1 METDTEQDMAQE
13 MQAVQE
19 GGDQEQEQADN
30 MSTTPP
36 RSPSPELIPKLE
48 RVEQPATP
56 PSATATPSPPPTPTP
71 APVLPKLRLNALL
84 ASDPALKPD
93 AKELN
98 LTEARMLGP
107 PPQLI
112 KPDPEPSS
120 LVEPLLK
127 PTRFMCLPCGIA
139 FSSPSTL
146 EAHQAYYCS
155 HRNKE
160 TDEEAGTAGD
170 KPGSGSSGSGSSS
183 SGGTASNSASG
194 AGSSS
199 EPPAK
204 VARTGKQYACT
215 QCSYS
220 ADKKVSLNR
229 HMRMHQ
235 TSPAAPP
242 TSLPG
247 LLPQLQQAANGIA
260 GGGEESSSQVSSL
273 VRNTGSSWGS
283 SKGKSEGIPSQLIIP
298 YLSLLL
304 LSSPR
309 SKSIA
314 TAATVI
320 SASTTSRRTAPT
332 SSTTAAPGA
341 ATASLHPSRRA

>member
-1 METDTEQDMAQE
+1 MYTPAILVSLISNNLPFLVDSKDLSARELSEEKESQQSQPQQQFEEQPEGQEQGDNQTINASDQPMETDTEQDMAAQRE
-13 MQAVQE
+13 H
-19 GGDQEQEQADN
+19 GEQEADN
-30 MSTTPP
+30 SSTTPP

-48 RVEQPATP
+48 LIEQPATP
-56 PSATATPSPPPTPTP
+56 PSAAATPSPPPTPTP
-71 APVLPKLRLNALL
+71 TAAPIAVLPKLRLNALL

-112 KPDPEPSS
+112 KPDPDPSS
-120 LVEPLLK
+120 LVEPVLK

-160 TDEEAGTAGD
+160 ADEEAGTGD
-170 KPGSGSSGSGSSS
+170 KGPGSGSSVSGGSSS
-183 SGGTASNSASG
+183 AGTGSNSG
-194 AGSSS
+194 AGGSS

-235 TSPAAPP
+235 TSPAAPN
-242 TSLPG
+242 SLPG
-247 LLPQLQQAANGIA
+247 LLPGLQPNAPNGIA
-260 GGGEESSSQVSSL
+260 AGEESSSQVSCSL
-273 VRNTGSSWGS
+273 TQGG
-283 SKGKSEGIPSQLIIP
+283 
-298 YLSLLL
+298 
-304 LSSPR
+304 SPR
-309 SKSIA
+309 SIA
-314 TAATVI
+314 LQAN
-320 SASTTSRRTAPT
+320 TS
-332 SSTTAAPGA
+332 
-341 ATASLHPSRRA
+341 

>member
-1 METDTEQDMAQE
+1 MQGDNQTINASDQPMETDTEQDMAETQAAQHEDGDRQE
-13 MQAVQE
+13 T
-19 GGDQEQEQADN
+19 DHS
-30 MSTTPP
+30 STTPP

-48 RVEQPATP
+48 MIEQPATP
-56 PSATATPSPPPTPTP
+56 PSVAATPSPPPTPTP
-71 APVLPKLRLNALL
+71 APAPAAIAVLPKLRLNALL

-98 LTEARMLGP
+98 LSEARMLGP

-112 KPDPEPSS
+112 KPDPDPSS
-120 LVEPLLK
+120 LVEPVLK

-160 TDEEAGTAGD
+160 ADEEAGTGD
-170 KPGSGSSGSGSSS
+170 KGPGSGSSASGGSSS
-183 SGGTASNSASG
+183 AG
-194 AGSSS
+194 AGSNSGGGSGGS

-235 TSPAAPP
+235 TSPAAPN
-242 TSLPG
+242 SLPG
-247 LLPQLQQAANGIA
+247 LLPGLQQAANGIA
-260 GGGEESSSQVSSL
+260 AGEESSSQVSCSL
-273 VRNTGSSWGS
+273 TQRG
-283 SKGKSEGIPSQLIIP
+283 
-298 YLSLLL
+298 
-304 LSSPR
+304 SPR
-309 SKSIA
+309 GRSIA
-314 TAATVI
+314 LQANSKQI
-320 SASTTSRRTAPT
+320 PC
-332 SSTTAAPGA
+332 
-341 ATASLHPSRRA
+341 

>member
-1 METDTEQDMAQE
+1 MHSLTDSKDLSARELSEEKEQQQQLEEQPEQEPEQTINASEQHMETDTEQDMAQE
-13 MQAVQE
+13 Q
-19 GGDQEQEQADN
+19 GGDQEQELEQADN
-30 MSTTPP
+30 SSTTPP

-56 PSATATPSPPPTPTP
+56 PSATATPSPPPTPTPTP

-170 KPGSGSSGSGSSS
+170 KPGSGSSGSGSNSS
-183 SGGTASNSASG
+183 AGTASNSAGG
-194 AGSSS
+194 AGCSS

-242 TSLPG
+242 NSLPV

-260 GGGEESSSQVSSL
+260 GAGEESSSQVSCSM
-273 VRNTGSSWGS
+273 GKWGEVL
-283 SKGKSEGIPSQLIIP
+283 GEVLGDF
-298 YLSLLL
+298 
-304 LSSPR
+304 
-309 SKSIA
+309 
-314 TAATVI
+314 
-320 SASTTSRRTAPT
+320 
-332 SSTTAAPGA
+332 
-341 ATASLHPSRRA
+341 